1 MNKLEMFLQKL
12 MKNTKAYCECIKY
25 KASEAFSEVLLMDPT
40 SDVIYPGSIL
50 DGNSVAEGSYR
61 QIVLERG
68 PLTISTD
75 FSEHCG
81 GCCQNS

>member
-1 MNKLEMFLQKL
+1 
-12 MKNTKAYCECIKY
+12 
-25 KASEAFSEVLLMDPT
+25 MDPT

-75 FSEHCG
+75 FPNIVGMLSGQLINLHCLV
-81 GCCQNS
+81 